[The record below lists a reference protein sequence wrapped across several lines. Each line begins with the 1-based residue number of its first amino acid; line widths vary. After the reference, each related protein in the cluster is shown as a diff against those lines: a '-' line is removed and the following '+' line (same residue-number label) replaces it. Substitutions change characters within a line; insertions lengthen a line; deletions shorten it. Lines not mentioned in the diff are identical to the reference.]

1 MTAIPHEMGGRFA
14 RFGRLSARVD
24 GDRLP
29 FHLSI
34 VGGKVRAQ
42 KIGVVCLEIDVGIA
56 LLVLPKV
63 EVTALAAV
71 REIAAVH
78 DGVGAFEGVRRED
91 GVVRIVAV
99 FEPEDVLFR
108 LLVEEKVR
116 AVEMARGMQD
126 ALPVFK
132 VGRHDEPFVLPI
144 HEVVRGI
151 ETHAPRPDFVFARG
165 VILVFAEPIVGAVL
179 LEDLPAVR
187 LDALAVGIQPRGAG
201 GECGVHDELLMM
213 KVAAVR
219 QRMAR

>member
-1 MTAIPHEMGGRFA
+1 MAAAAHEMGGRFA
-14 RFGRLSARVD
+14 RFGRLSARID
-24 GDRLP
+24 GDGLP

-42 KIGVVCLEIDVGIA
+42 KIGVIGFKIDVGIA

-63 EVTALAAV
+63 EVAALAAV
-71 REIAAVH
+71 REITAVH

-108 LLVEEKVR
+108 LPVEEKVR

-151 ETHAPRPDFVFARG
+151 ETHAPRPDFVLARCELF
-165 VILVFAEPIVGAVL
+165 ILPDPIECAFL
-179 LEDLPAVR
+179 KEKLCPVR
-187 LDALAVGIQPRGAG
+187 LNALSVRVVPRMTR
-201 GECGVHDELLMM
+201 VNFVIHL
-213 KVAAVR
+213 
-219 QRMAR
+219 